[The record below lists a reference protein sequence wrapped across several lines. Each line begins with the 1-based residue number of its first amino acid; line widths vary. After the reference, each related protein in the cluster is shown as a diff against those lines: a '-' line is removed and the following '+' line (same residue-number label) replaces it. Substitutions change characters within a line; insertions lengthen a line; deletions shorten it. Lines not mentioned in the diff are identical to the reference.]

1 MVSQSF
7 RYAPNVELL
16 TARAVDLM
24 WNIYAGYSDDV
35 FDKKELIP
43 SVAKNI
49 DLGVRVLR
57 RGSPPTRAEL
67 LPGRDLG
74 ARRASQGVPLESVI
88 QAYRSTE
95 RTIILDLFSGSQAWP
110 VELTSHYADLIISTF
125 DLLTEEMI
133 NSYRETASAIE
144 AAQRRV
150 ENELVTAIANGASPA
165 ASDLDR
171 WTQALGVEHT
181 GPWFSFAIGSVR
193 DADHVEVLRLR
204 QRIAKALHPS
214 VIGPLL
220 FGDMGRLTV
229 ALARPRGS
237 APGIREALERV
248 IEGFA
253 STADYAVGVGGVS
266 TDLVAA
272 HESAQEARD
281 AVAVALGGS
290 RPTRVVPFEDVL
302 LEVLL
307 GREPTLA
314 ARLVDSRIGALR
326 DHPYLIDTLEALVA
340 CNHSQSA
347 VAKTLFVHPNTVTY
361 RIRRIHELT
370 GFDPLV
376 MGDFTQMATALLWWR
391 MDGTAS

>member
-7 RYAPNVELL
+7 RYAPNIELL

-24 WNIYAGYSDDV
+24 WDIYEGYSDDV

-74 ARRASQGVPLESVI
+74 GRRASQGVPLESVI

-125 DLLTEEMI
+125 DLLTQEMI

-150 ENELVTAIANGASPA
+150 ENELVTAIANGAVPA

-171 WTQALGVEHT
+171 WTHT
-181 GPWFSFAIGSVR
+181 LRIEQQGPWFSFAIGSVR
-193 DADHVEVLRLR
+193 NADHVEVLRLR
-204 QRIAKALHPS
+204 QRIAAAVQAY
-214 VIGPLL
+214 VIGPVL

-229 ALARPRGS
+229 ALARPRG
-237 APGIREALERV
+237 RV
-248 IEGFA
+248 NDIPQLLARVLEGFESA
-253 STADYAVGVGGVS
+253 AGYAIGVGGVS
-266 TDLVAA
+266 ADLVAA
-272 HESAQEARD
+272 QESCEEARD
-281 AVAVALGGS
+281 AVAAALGGV
-290 RPTRVVPFEDVL
+290 RPGRVVQFDDVL
-302 LEVLL
+302 VEVLL
-307 GREPTLA
+307 AREPELA
-314 ARLVDSRIGALR
+314 SRLVESRLGALR
-326 DHPYLIDTLEALVA
+326 EHPHLIDTLEALVT
-340 CNHSQSA
+340 CNHSQAA
-347 VAKTLFVHPNTVTY
+347 VAKALFVHPNTVTY
-361 RIRRIHELT
+361 RIKRIQELT
-370 GFDPLV
+370 GFDPLS
-376 MGDFTQMATALLWWR
+376 MAHFSQMATALMWR
-391 MDGTAS
+391 RMERATS

>member
-7 RYAPNVELL
+7 RYAPNIELL

-24 WNIYAGYSDDV
+24 WDNYVGYSDDV

-57 RGSPPTRAEL
+57 RGSPPSRDEL

-74 ARRASQGVPLESVI
+74 GRRASQGVPLESVI

-95 RTIILDLFSGSQAWP
+95 RTIILDIFSGSQAWP

-150 ENELVTAIANGASPA
+150 ENELVTAIANGAVPA

-171 WTQALGVEHT
+171 WAHT
-181 GPWFSFAIGSVR
+181 LRIEQQGPWLSFAIGSVR
-193 DADHVEVLRLR
+193 NADHVEVLRLR
-204 QRIAKALHPS
+204 QRISAALQAS
-214 VIGPLL
+214 VAGPLL

-237 APGIREALERV
+237 AGDIQEALARAV
-248 IEGFA
+248 DGFE
-253 STADYAVGVGGVS
+253 STAGYAVGVGGPS
-266 TDLVAA
+266 GDLVAA
-272 HESAQEARD
+272 QESCEQARD
-281 AVAVALGGS
+281 AVAIALG
-290 RPTRVVPFEDVL
+290 RVATTRVVQFDDVL

-307 GREPTLA
+307 GREPKLA
-314 ARLVDSRIGALR
+314 DRLVESRLGGLR
-326 DHPYLIDTLEALVA
+326 GHPHLLDTLEALVA
-340 CNHSQSA
+340 CNHSQAA
-347 VAKTLFVHPNTVTY
+347 VAKALFVHPNTVTY
-361 RIRRIHELT
+361 RIKRIQELT
-370 GFDPLV
+370 GFDPLT
-376 MGDFTQMATALLWWR
+376 MTDFTQMATALLWLR
-391 MDGTAS
+391 PDRV